1 MSAANDSA
9 FARAFERGEIPPAD
23 FHHAAH
29 LRLAL
34 AYLDECSSIEEAT
47 DRMAASIKRF
57 AAAAGKADKYHHTV
71 TVFWIRMLARLLD
84 KNLPLAYYTPERL
97 WSDDARRA
105 YVEPDLARP

>member
-1 MSAANDSA
+1 MSLRLRVSIPSSLLHPLRLPRLRVAGEGDDHVAPVGPIEPRYSRKMSAANDSA

-23 FHHAAH
+23 FHHASH

-57 AAAAGKADKYHHTV
+57 A
-71 TVFWIRMLARLLD
+71 R
-84 KNLPLAYYTPERL
+84 
-97 WSDDARRA
+97 
-105 YVEPDLARP
+105 